1 MESVKPDLIKIKAIA
16 PKAWADFENFY
27 QTNFPTY
34 FSDEKLSAE
43 KIPFEMLLGLLLHYF
58 IENGVEWD
66 VSNTEYTMLPE
77 TLLEVFENY
86 EKVISHYS

>member
-1 MESVKPDLIKIKAIA
+1 METVKPDLLKIKNIA

-27 QTNFPTY
+27 QTNFPSY
-34 FSDEKLSAE
+34 ASDPKLHPE
-43 KIPFEMLLGLLLHYF
+43 QLPFELLLGLLLRYF

-66 VSNTEYTMLPE
+66 VSNTEYAMLPE

>member
-1 MESVKPDLIKIKAIA
+1 METIKPDLTKIKTLA

-27 QTNFPTY
+27 QTNFPVY
-34 FSDEKLSAE
+34 YSDPKMSTDQL
-43 KIPFEMLLGLLLHYF
+43 PFEFLQGLLLRYF

-66 VSNTEYTMLPE
+66 VTNTDYPLLPE
-77 TLLEVFENY
+77 TLLEVFESY

>member
-1 MESVKPDLIKIKAIA
+1 MEIIKADLIRIKSVA

-27 QTNFPTY
+27 QSNFPSY
-34 FSDEKLSAE
+34 ASDSKLSTDQL
-43 KIPFEMLLGLLLHYF
+43 PFELLLGLLLRYF

-66 VSNTEYTMLPE
+66 VSNTEYSMLPE
-77 TLLEVFENY
+77 TLSEVFESY

>member
-1 MESVKPDLIKIKAIA
+1 METVKPDLPKIKSIA

-27 QTNFPTY
+27 QTNY
-34 FSDEKLSAE
+34 SSYASDSKLKLE
-43 KIPFEMLLGLLLHYF
+43 QLPFELLLGLLLRYF

-77 TLLEVFENY
+77 TLLEVFDNY

>member
-1 MESVKPDLIKIKAIA
+1 MEIVKPDLIKLKALA

-27 QTNFPTY
+27 QENFPSYAADQKMKT
-34 FSDEKLSAE
+34 DQL
-43 KIPFEMLLGLLLHYF
+43 PFELLLGLLLRYF

-66 VSNTEYTMLPE
+66 VSNTDYTMLPD

>member
-1 MESVKPDLIKIKAIA
+1 METIKPDLAKIKKTA
-16 PKAWADFENFY
+16 PKAWADFESFY
-27 QTNFPTY
+27 QQNFPNY
-34 FSDEKLSAE
+34 SSDQKLSLD
-43 KIPFEMLLGLLLHYF
+43 KIPFEMLLGLLLRYF

-66 VSNTEYTMLPE
+66 VSNTEYNLLPE

>member
-1 MESVKPDLIKIKAIA
+1 MESIKPDFIKIKEIA
-16 PKAWADFENFY
+16 PKAWADFEDFY
-27 QTNFPTY
+27 KTNYPVY
-34 FSDEKLSAE
+34 FSDPKLSSE
-43 KIPFEMLLGLLLHYF
+43 MLPFEMLLGLLLRYF

-66 VSNTEYTMLPE
+66 ISNTDYNMLPE